1 MTDQFIY
8 IDNEKVHFSELNEEE
23 KYLVSQINDINN
35 KLAQLQFS
43 ADQLNASKG
52 AFSAKLIASRKKE
65 EQEVKEPAL
74 V

>member
-8 IDNEKVHFSELNEEE
+8 IENEKVHFSELNEEE
-23 KYLVSQINDINN
+23 KYLVSQITDINN

-52 AFSAKLIASRKKE
+52 AFSAKLIASREKG
-65 EQEVKEPAL
+65 EQEAKQPAL

>member
-8 IDNEKVHFSELNEEE
+8 IENEKVHFSELNEEE
-23 KYLVSQINDINN
+23 KYLVSQITDINN

-52 AFSAKLIASRKKE
+52 AFSAKLIASREKG
-65 EQEVKEPAL
+65 EQEAKRPAL